1 MEQVTLEGSVET
13 IVYTNEENGY
23 TVCRVAGEDE
33 LFTAVGYMPYLTEG
47 EVISVCGKWDV
58 HPSFGKQF
66 KVEYYEKKLPT
77 SALAIHKYLASGA
90 IRGIGEVTA
99 ERIVKQFGEETFD
112 VIENHHQWLTDV
124 KGISARKAE
133 EIHNYYVE
141 QFGMRSVM
149 IFCTNYFLDRL
160 LPCAYIRNTARPR
173 LT

>member
-66 KVEYYEKKLPT
+66 KVEYYEKKTGQMQLY
-77 SALAIHKYLASGA
+77 YLMKMKLMKM
-90 IRGIGEVTA
+90 
-99 ERIVKQFGEETFD
+99 ER
-112 VIENHHQWLTDV
+112 
-124 KGISARKAE
+124 
-133 EIHNYYVE
+133 
-141 QFGMRSVM
+141 
-149 IFCTNYFLDRL
+149 
-160 LPCAYIRNTARPR
+160 
-173 LT
+173 